1 MPSRSCRR
9 RSSGTSARLWRST
22 TSRSATSARTRC
34 GWRACTDPTCPIHA
48 TKPPA
53 TRAWAARCRGRSARS
68 SRTRAA
74 CGGGNG
80 RCGLHDVLA
89 GDRVRRAAQVADGDP
104 DLERRRVWPHRME
117 TDGDLWTAGVRA
129 LQQPG
134 LREVRRVVRRE
145 RLSGD
150 AGRGTHAYFAASPLG
165 RRGKHY
171 RLSGRLYRKSQADRQ
186 TRRGYIPVMIAFT
199 APVIDNMTEFSSPVN
214 AKSRLRLLTYNIQA
228 AVAST
233 RPHHYLTRSWKHVLP
248 HPSSFD
254 NLDRIA
260 RLITHY
266 DVVAIQE
273 ADAGSLRSY
282 FTNQVEYLAR
292 QRHFPF
298 WCHQTNRDL
307 GKFAQNSNGLLSK
320 LQPSVIAQHKL
331 PGLIPG
337 RGAMVVR
344 FGQSADPLIL
354 ILVHL
359 ALGRRARERQIDFL
373 SE

>member
-1 MPSRSCRR
+1 M
-9 RSSGTSARLWRST
+9 TAST
-22 TSRSATSARTRC
+22 
-34 GWRACTDPTCPIHA
+34 
-48 TKPPA
+48 
-53 TRAWAARCRGRSARS
+53 
-68 SRTRAA
+68 
-74 CGGGNG
+74 
-80 RCGLHDVLA
+80 
-89 GDRVRRAAQVADGDP
+89 
-104 DLERRRVWPHRME
+104 
-117 TDGDLWTAGVRA
+117 
-129 LQQPG
+129 
-134 LREVRRVVRRE
+134 
-145 RLSGD
+145 
-150 AGRGTHAYFAASPLG
+150 AS
-165 RRGKHY
+165 
-171 RLSGRLYRKSQADRQ
+171 
-186 TRRGYIPVMIAFT
+186 
-199 APVIDNMTEFSSPVN
+199 VIDHVTECSPVN
-214 AKSRLRLLTYNIQA
+214 SKSSLRLLTYNIQA

-248 HPSSFD
+248 HASSFD

-260 RLITHY
+260 RLVSHY

-292 QRHFPF
+292 RGRFPF

-344 FGQSADPLIL
+344 FGQSSEPLFL

-359 ALGRRARERQIDFL
+359 ALSRRARERQLDFL
-373 SE
+373 SEVISDYKHVVVMGDFNCPPHAPEMDRLLTRCDLCEPTEVLHTFPSWRPNRNIDHILTSTSLKVSNLQVLNHAISDHLPIAVEIDVPEAVKLLG

>member
-1 MPSRSCRR
+1 
-9 RSSGTSARLWRST
+9 
-22 TSRSATSARTRC
+22 
-34 GWRACTDPTCPIHA
+34 
-48 TKPPA
+48 
-53 TRAWAARCRGRSARS
+53 
-68 SRTRAA
+68 
-74 CGGGNG
+74 
-80 RCGLHDVLA
+80 
-89 GDRVRRAAQVADGDP
+89 
-104 DLERRRVWPHRME
+104 
-117 TDGDLWTAGVRA
+117 
-129 LQQPG
+129 
-134 LREVRRVVRRE
+134 
-145 RLSGD
+145 
-150 AGRGTHAYFAASPLG
+150 
-165 RRGKHY
+165 
-171 RLSGRLYRKSQADRQ
+171 
-186 TRRGYIPVMIAFT
+186 MIAFT

-292 QRHFPF
+292 RGHFPF

-373 SE
+373 SEIISDYEHVVVMGDFNCPPHAPEMDRLLTACELCEPTEVLHTFPSWRPYRNIDHILTSTSLKVSNLQVLNHAISDHLPIAVEIEVPESVKLAG